1 MAYHVNFPA
10 DHELHAGFQ
19 YHTVAQNPVL
29 AQADV
34 ILAIDSDV
42 PWIPSVN
49 RPSAGAAIYCVD
61 VDPLKTQM
69 NMWHV
74 PARRFAAASAR
85 VAVEQIARFVRDHDL
100 ADPAVVGARREA
112 AAHTHQQEQAE
123 RAGREHPRDDGAI
136 TAEYLTA
143 CVRRLLED
151 EDALVLTEVVTNS
164 KIVAE
169 HLRPNRPGS
178 VIHHGGAALGWA
190 GGAAVGAKLAAPG
203 QTVVSLVGDGCYLFG
218 VPSSAQWVARRY
230 GTPALTVIYDN
241 RGWAAPKFST
251 LQVHPD
257 GAAAAAGDFGTSFE
271 PEVDLPGVARAAG
284 AYGVTV
290 SDPGELPQV
299 LKDALAVVRGGRS
312 AVISVQLPPV

>member
-1 MAYHVNFPA
+1 
-10 DHELHAGFQ
+10 
-19 YHTVAQNPVL
+19 
-29 AQADV
+29 
-34 ILAIDSDV
+34 
-42 PWIPSVN
+42 
-49 RPSAGAAIYCVD
+49 
-61 VDPLKTQM
+61 M

-100 ADPAVVGARREA
+100 ADPAVVEVQARGGGRIPTDRNRPNEPGA
-112 AAHTHQQEQAE
+112 
-123 RAGREHPRDDGAI
+123 EHPHDDGAI

-203 QTVVSLVGDGCYLFG
+203 QTVVSLVGDGC
-218 VPSSAQWVARRY
+218 SCSACRPPRSGWPAATA
-230 GTPALTVIYDN
+230 TPALTVIYDN

-257 GAAAAAGDFGTSFE
+257 GAAAAAGDFGTQLRARGR
-271 PEVDLPGVARAAG
+271 PARRGAGGRRLRGHGVRPRGTAPGAQGRARHRARRPLRRDQRAA
-284 AYGVTV
+284 A
-290 SDPGELPQV
+290 PGLTRP
-299 LKDALAVVRGGRS
+299 ATASAIRS
-312 AVISVQLPPV
+312 RASLTGSMWRAG